1 MKSKKKKKEIGKAV
15 LSGRIWTLEPA
26 VTANINHLEV
36 TNGPVLLIIEQWMQ
50 MDKELMVAPENEGD
64 WNL

>member
-1 MKSKKKKKEIGKAV
+1 MIIY

-26 VTANINHLEV
+26 ATANINHQEV